1 MNAASGLGDLTMDEG
16 AREHQVTRM
25 DWSSSRDMQRL
36 ELDLELGWSLG
47 QDKPRTRR
55 RGKINCKWTTEP
67 MQSAAAGWLRVV
79 PAGGRES

>member
-47 QDKPRTRR
+47 QDKPRTWR
-55 RGKINCKWTTEP
+55 RGNRADAIRSCGCASWRP
-67 MQSAAAGWLRVV
+67 
-79 PAGGRES
+79 